1 MENTEKDYRKEIKYK
16 IVIIKIFKILD
27 IIFVISSIGSFVSAL
42 IYHIMNNVENLA
54 LIIFGNIGFLLIYR
68 IVLAAF
74 FFCFAIFIEEWLKTD
89 D

>member
-16 IVIIKIFKILD
+16 IVIIKIFKMLD
-27 IIFVISSIGSFVSAL
+27 IIFVISSIGSFISTL
-42 IYHIMNNVENLA
+42 IYNIMNNVENLG
-54 LIIFGNIGFLLIYR
+54 LLIFGNIGFLLIYR

-74 FFCFAIFIEEWLKTD
+74 FYCFAIFIEEWLKTD